1 MRLLRILFRVILI
14 LAITLIGLE
23 IVLQVAF
30 GILPQS
36 LTQRLPQYPV
46 RYGIRFDLDHGARL
60 YPAHEQVDFEV
71 NQFSGDLFSISC
83 LQPINAQPLE
93 PYTVSYQRD
102 QFGFR
107 NAEPYPTDA
116 NLVVVGDSFVA
127 GELVQQPFWQ
137 DLSERTIALG
147 LPGSGTL
154 EQGIL
159 LEEYGLNLT
168 PKNVLLAYFGGNDL
182 MDNWRFQQIQNANTN
197 FYDAANQNRQPWE
210 YLVSFQTLMLMRETA
225 SRTGSDCHYPLLAQ
239 DNQPLAFYDRFL
251 EWNTVPSSELVQSN
265 LYQLTEQAIVDMGE
279 KVRDTGTEFTLLYI
293 PFKLQVYWDTLPQE
307 AQQTITAQITPQRIE
322 VNGFEASEDSLSIEL
337 ISEMIHAQRNAILNL
352 ANTQGWNVLDLTPV
366 LQGAVNAGEKPY
378 FFADTHWNQA
388 GHDIVHEAVRSF
400 LFNESTS

>member
-1 MRLLRILFRVILI
+1 MRWLRILFRVILI

-23 IVLQVAF
+23 LVLQGAF
-30 GILPQS
+30 SILPQS
-36 LTQRLPQYPV
+36 LTQRLPQYPI

-71 NQFSGDLFSISC
+71 NQFSGDLFSVSC
-83 LQPINAQPLE
+83 LQPINAQLLE

-102 QFGFR
+102 QYGFR
-107 NAEPYPTDA
+107 NAEPYPTDVD
-116 NLVVVGDSFVA
+116 LVVVGDSFVA
-127 GELVQQPFWQ
+127 GELVQRPFWQ
-137 DLSERTIALG
+137 DLSKQTIALG

-182 MDNWRFQQIQNANTN
+182 MDNWRFQQIQNANTS

-210 YLVSFQTLMLMRETA
+210 YLVSFQTLMLMRETT

-239 DNQPLAFYDRFL
+239 DNQPLAFYDQFL
-251 EWNTVPSSELVQSN
+251 EWNTVPSSELVQSD

-279 KVRDTGTEFTLLYI
+279 MVRDTEAEFTLLYI
-293 PFKLQVYWDTLPQE
+293 PFKLQVYWDTLPHE
-307 AQQTITAQITPQRIE
+307 AQQTIAAQITPQHIA
-322 VNGFEASEDSLSIEL
+322 VSGFEASEDSLSIEL
-337 ISEMIHAQRNAILNL
+337 ISEMIHAQRNAVLNL
-352 ANTQGWNVLDLTPV
+352 ANEQGWSVLDLTPV
-366 LQGAVNAGEKPY
+366 LQVAVNQGQQPY
-378 FFADTHWNQA
+378 FFADTHWNQV
-388 GHDIVHEAVRSF
+388 GHDIVHEAVRVF
-400 LFNESTS
+400 LFGKDNS